1 MGFCESFFWVSV
13 ALILIQIVLI
23 FLPDKKSDNNVV
35 EENTSGSKDY
45 VYKRNE
51 TSGVAGGTNLDR
63 FFIECVLSGC
73 NDFSQEKNIEKA
85 KIFAEKYNLQY
96 NSGIIELYERAL
108 EAHEKIGGRIL
119 SESLDQKREKEYGEY
134 TRLTKYAEYYG
145 TRKKVAMLT
154 EQKDE
159 LNSRASK
166 MKQNADFLLRST
178 QTRER
183 DWASWG
189 GIASGL
195 AGPGAGVATAM
206 DIQAKNA
213 QIRAQNEANMKAAMP
228 AYMNVLGY
236 VSDSKKYIDLLEK
249 EITLTKEKLVSNQPD
264 NLVMKLLNVY
274 NSTVEVSE
282 TGAFKITATVEL
294 KEKQFIFGDVPA
306 IVDGTIL
313 AHLYDGPKE
322 IGTAKLV
329 LPVDGVRDKVGVVG
343 VGLSG
348 AQSGKKYTI
357 IFTPY
362 KLWLMEA

>member
-1 MGFCESFFWVSV
+1 
-13 ALILIQIVLI
+13 
-23 FLPDKKSDNNVV
+23 
-35 EENTSGSKDY
+35 
-45 VYKRNE
+45 
-51 TSGVAGGTNLDR
+51 
-63 FFIECVLSGC
+63 
-73 NDFSQEKNIEKA
+73 
-85 KIFAEKYNLQY
+85 
-96 NSGIIELYERAL
+96 
-108 EAHEKIGGRIL
+108 
-119 SESLDQKREKEYGEY
+119 
-134 TRLTKYAEYYG
+134 
-145 TRKKVAMLT
+145 
-154 EQKDE
+154 
-159 LNSRASK
+159 
-166 MKQNADFLLRST
+166 
-178 QTRER
+178 
-183 DWASWG
+183 
-189 GIASGL
+189 
-195 AGPGAGVATAM
+195 
-206 DIQAKNA
+206 
-213 QIRAQNEANMKAAMP
+213 MP